1 MLAVTGGVEYPQIR
15 PKPQGLRGEL
25 RPEQAT
31 WHYDIGE
38 QQVDAHR
45 RVRI

>member
-1 MLAVTGGVEYPQIR
+1 
-15 PKPQGLRGEL
+15 LRGEL

-31 WHYDIGE
+31 WHYGIGE